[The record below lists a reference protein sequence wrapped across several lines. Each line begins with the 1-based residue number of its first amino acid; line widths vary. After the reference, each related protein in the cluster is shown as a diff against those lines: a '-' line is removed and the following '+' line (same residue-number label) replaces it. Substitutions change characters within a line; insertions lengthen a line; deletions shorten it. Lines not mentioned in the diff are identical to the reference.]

1 MTLDIDIWR
10 SANVLVK
17 EYAEDAPIQAT
28 IGAGEGTEDVP
39 KAYLRSINRKNAVE
53 LACL

>member
-17 EYAEDAPIQAT
+17 QHGEDASIQAA
-28 IGAGEGTEDVP
+28 IGAGEGTEDVA
-39 KAYLRSINRKNAVE
+39 KAYLRSIIRKYAVE
-53 LACL
+53 LACQ